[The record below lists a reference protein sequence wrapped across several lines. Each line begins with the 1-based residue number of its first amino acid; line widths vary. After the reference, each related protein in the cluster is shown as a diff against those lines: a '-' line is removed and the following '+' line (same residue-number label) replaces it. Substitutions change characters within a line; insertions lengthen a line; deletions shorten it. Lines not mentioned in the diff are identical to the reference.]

1 MLCLLTLIILY
12 IKSSENFILYL
23 LMMWNIKIK
32 LKLKTSERSE
42 EICKGGNT
50 LSQHTLISLS
60 RPERNT

>member
-42 EICKGGNT
+42 EICKG
-50 LSQHTLISLS
+50 
-60 RPERNT
+60 